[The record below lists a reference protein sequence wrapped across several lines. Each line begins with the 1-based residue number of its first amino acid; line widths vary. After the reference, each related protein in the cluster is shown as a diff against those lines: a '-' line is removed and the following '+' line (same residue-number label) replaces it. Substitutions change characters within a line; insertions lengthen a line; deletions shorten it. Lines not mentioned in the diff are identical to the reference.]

1 MATCGRSR
9 TWTANRRAG
18 LCPAGCRGRLAAGW
32 YPPAASALIARMENA
47 LSHRL
52 DTLWRMESPALIARL
67 ARMLRGDV
75 GRAEEL
81 AQDTWLAA
89 LERWPTQGVP
99 DNPGAWLMTTARNR
113 AIDVL
118 RQHQRVAGQH
128 ALWGSELEPQ
138 PLPLPDDSDALQDDI
153 GDDLLRLMFV
163 ACHPVL
169 SADARVALTLRLLG
183 GLTTDEIAR
192 AFLQPEPTIA
202 QRIVRAKRTLAQK
215 QIPYE
220 VPRADALPERLA
232 SVLEAIYLVFNE
244 GYAAS
249 AGDVWMRP
257 ALCAEALRLAR
268 ILAHRMPAPPV
279 LGLLALMELQA
290 SRAAAR
296 VDAQGA
302 PILLDQQNRAQWDWL
317 QIERGQQ
324 ALTRAVSA
332 GGGDDPY
339 VLQARIAFCHAS
351 ARRAED
357 TDWAR
362 IAALYAQLLQVMPS
376 PVVALNRVVAVSRSE
391 GAFAAW
397 ALLQP
402 LLDEPRLQGYAPLM
416 VVRGELL
423 QQLGREQD
431 ARDAFASAAALSQNQ
446 AERTLLRQW
455 AGLPPEN

>member
-1 MATCGRSR
+1 MHE
-9 TWTANRRAG
+9 
-18 LCPAGCRGRLAAGW
+18 P
-32 YPPAASALIARMENA
+32 A
-47 LSHRL
+47 LSQRL
-52 DTLWRMESPALIARL
+52 DTLWRMESPVLIARL
-67 ARMLRGDV
+67 ARLLGGDV

-89 LERWPTQGVP
+89 LERWPAQGIP

-118 RQHQRVAGQH
+118 RQHQRVAQQH
-128 ALWGSELEPQ
+128 AQWGEELHPAA
-138 PLPLPDDSDALQDDI
+138 LPAPDDSQALEDDI

-169 SADARVALTLRLLG
+169 PADARVALTLRLLG
-183 GLTTDEIAR
+183 GLTTIEIAR

-215 QIPYE
+215 QVPYE

-249 AGDVWMRP
+249 AGDDWMRP

-296 VDAQGA
+296 VDAQGG

-431 ARDAFASAAALSQNQ
+431 ARDAFASAASLSQNQ
-446 AERTLLRQW
+446 AERSLLRRR
-455 AGLPPEN
+455 AGLPQEN

>member
-1 MATCGRSR
+1 MHE
-9 TWTANRRAG
+9 
-18 LCPAGCRGRLAAGW
+18 P
-32 YPPAASALIARMENA
+32 A
-47 LSHRL
+47 LSQRL
-52 DTLWRMESPALIARL
+52 DTLWRMESPVLIARL
-67 ARMLRGDV
+67 ARLLGGDV

-89 LERWPTQGVP
+89 LERWPVQGIP

-118 RQHQRVAGQH
+118 RQHRRVAQQH
-128 ALWGSELEPQ
+128 AQWGEELHPAA
-138 PLPLPDDSDALQDDI
+138 LPAPDDSQALEDDI

-169 SADARVALTLRLLG
+169 PADARVALSLRLLG
-183 GLTTDEIAR
+183 GLTTTEIAR

-220 VPRADALPERLA
+220 VPRADALPARLA

-249 AGDVWMRP
+249 AGDDWMRP

-302 PILLDQQNRAQWDWL
+302 PILLDQQNRARWDWL

-446 AERTLLRQW
+446 AERTLLRQR
-455 AGLPPEN
+455 AGLPQEN

>member
-1 MATCGRSR
+1 MHE
-9 TWTANRRAG
+9 
-18 LCPAGCRGRLAAGW
+18 P
-32 YPPAASALIARMENA
+32 A
-47 LSHRL
+47 LSQRL
-52 DTLWRMESPALIARL
+52 DTLWRMESPVLIARL
-67 ARMLRGDV
+67 ARLLGGDV

-89 LERWPTQGVP
+89 LERWPVQGIP

-118 RQHQRVAGQH
+118 RQHRRVAQQH
-128 ALWGSELEPQ
+128 AQWGEELHPAA
-138 PLPLPDDSDALQDDI
+138 LPAPDDSQALEDDI

-169 SADARVALTLRLLG
+169 PADARVALSLRLLG
-183 GLTTDEIAR
+183 GLTTTEIAR

-249 AGDVWMRP
+249 AGDDWMRP

-268 ILAHRMPAPPV
+268 ILAHRMPVPPV

-296 VDAQGA
+296 VDTQGA
-302 PILLDQQNRAQWDWL
+302 PILLDQQNRARWDWL

-324 ALTRAVSA
+324 ALARAVSA

-362 IAALYAQLLQVMPS
+362 IAGLYAQLLQVMPS

-446 AERTLLRQW
+446 AERTLLRQR
-455 AGLPPEN
+455 AGLPQEN

>member
-1 MATCGRSR
+1 MQE
-9 TWTANRRAG
+9 
-18 LCPAGCRGRLAAGW
+18 P
-32 YPPAASALIARMENA
+32 A
-47 LSHRL
+47 LSQRL
-52 DTLWRMESPALIARL
+52 DTLWRMESPVLIARL
-67 ARMLRGDV
+67 ARLLGGDV

-89 LERWPTQGVP
+89 LERWPVQGIP

-118 RQHQRVAGQH
+118 RQHRRVAQQH
-128 ALWGSELEPQ
+128 AQWGEELHPAA
-138 PLPLPDDSDALQDDI
+138 LPAPDDSQALEDDI

-169 SADARVALTLRLLG
+169 PADARVALSLRLLG
-183 GLTTDEIAR
+183 GLTTTEIAR

-232 SVLEAIYLVFNE
+232 SVLEPIYLVFNE

-249 AGDVWMRP
+249 AGDDWMRP

-268 ILAHRMPAPPV
+268 ILAHRMPVPPV

-302 PILLDQQNRAQWDWL
+302 PILLDQQNRARWDWL

-324 ALTRAVSA
+324 ALARAVSA

-446 AERTLLRQW
+446 AERTLLRQR
-455 AGLPPEN
+455 AGLPQEN

>member
-1 MATCGRSR
+1 MHE
-9 TWTANRRAG
+9 
-18 LCPAGCRGRLAAGW
+18 P
-32 YPPAASALIARMENA
+32 A
-47 LSHRL
+47 LSQRL
-52 DTLWRMESPALIARL
+52 DTLWRMESPVLIARL
-67 ARMLRGDV
+67 ARLLGGDV

-89 LERWPTQGVP
+89 LERWPVQGIP

-118 RQHQRVAGQH
+118 RQHRRVAQQH
-128 ALWGSELEPQ
+128 AQWGEELHPAA
-138 PLPLPDDSDALQDDI
+138 LPAPDDSQALEDDI

-169 SADARVALTLRLLG
+169 PADARVALSLRLLG
-183 GLTTDEIAR
+183 GLTTTEIAR

-249 AGDVWMRP
+249 AGDDWMRP

-268 ILAHRMPAPPV
+268 ILAHRMPVPPV

-302 PILLDQQNRAQWDWL
+302 PILLDQQNRARWDWL

-324 ALTRAVSA
+324 ALARAVSA

-446 AERTLLRQW
+446 AERTLLRQR
-455 AGLPPEN
+455 AGLPQEN

>member
-1 MATCGRSR
+1 MHE
-9 TWTANRRAG
+9 
-18 LCPAGCRGRLAAGW
+18 P
-32 YPPAASALIARMENA
+32 A

-52 DTLWRMESPALIARL
+52 DTLWRMESPVLIARL
-67 ARMLRGDV
+67 ARLLGGDV

-89 LERWPTQGVP
+89 LERWPVQGIP

-118 RQHQRVAGQH
+118 RQHRRVAQQH
-128 ALWGSELEPQ
+128 AQWGEELHPAA
-138 PLPLPDDSDALQDDI
+138 LPAPDDSQALEDDI

-169 SADARVALTLRLLG
+169 PADARVALSLRLLG
-183 GLTTDEIAR
+183 GLTTTEIAR

-249 AGDVWMRP
+249 AGDDWMRP

-268 ILAHRMPAPPV
+268 ILAHRMPVPPV

-302 PILLDQQNRAQWDWL
+302 PILLDQQNRARWDWL

-324 ALTRAVSA
+324 ALARAVSA

-397 ALLQP
+397 PLLQP

-446 AERTLLRQW
+446 AERALLLRR
-455 AGLPPEN
+455 AGVPSSN

>member
-1 MATCGRSR
+1 MD
-9 TWTANRRAG
+9 
-18 LCPAGCRGRLAAGW
+18 AA
-32 YPPAASALIARMENA
+32 LTQ
-47 LSHRL
+47 RL
-52 DTLWRMESPALIARL
+52 DTLWRMESPVLIARL
-67 ARMLRGDV
+67 ARMLGGDI

-128 ALWGSELEPQ
+128 AQWGAELEPQ

-202 QRIVRAKRTLAQK
+202 QRIVRAKRTLAAK
-215 QIPYE
+215 QVPFE
-220 VPRADALPERLA
+220 VPRQAALPERLG
-232 SVLEAIYLVFNE
+232 SVLAVVYLIFNE

-249 AGDVWMRP
+249 SGDDWMRP
-257 ALCAEALRLAR
+257 ALCEEALRLGR
-268 ILAHRMPAPPV
+268 VLQQRLPV
-279 LGLLALMELQA
+279 WPQVHGLLALMELQA

-296 VDAQGA
+296 VDAHGN
-302 PILLDQQNRAQWDWL
+302 PILLPDQDRTRWDHL
-317 QIERGQQ
+317 QVARGQAALQQ
-324 ALTRAVSA
+324 ALAL
-332 GGGDDPY
+332 GGADEGY
-339 VLQARIAFCHAS
+339 VLQAAIADCHAS

-357 TDWAR
+357 TDWDRMAG
-362 IAALYAQLLQVMPS
+362 LYARLALVQPS
-376 PVVALNRVVAVSRSE
+376 PVVELNRAVAVSRAQGAAAAWPLVEQLAEDPRLQDYAPLAAVQGDLLSQLARHTE
-391 GAFAAW
+391 AAEAFARAARLTPNARER
-397 ALLQP
+397 ALLQA
-402 LLDEPRLQGYAPLM
+402 RA
-416 VVRGELL
+416 
-423 QQLGREQD
+423 D
-431 ARDAFASAAALSQNQ
+431 AAS
-446 AERTLLRQW
+446 RR
-455 AGLPPEN
+455 

>member
-1 MATCGRSR
+1 MHE
-9 TWTANRRAG
+9 
-18 LCPAGCRGRLAAGW
+18 P
-32 YPPAASALIARMENA
+32 A
-47 LSHRL
+47 LSQRL
-52 DTLWRMESPALIARL
+52 DTLWRMESPVLIARL
-67 ARMLRGDV
+67 ARLLGGDV

-89 LERWPTQGVP
+89 LERWPVQGIP

-118 RQHQRVAGQH
+118 RQHQRVAQQH
-128 ALWGSELEPQ
+128 AQWGEALHPAA
-138 PLPLPDDSDALQDDI
+138 LPAPDDSQALEDDI

-169 SADARVALTLRLLG
+169 PADARVALTLRLLG
-183 GLTTDEIAR
+183 GLTTIEIAR

-215 QIPYE
+215 QVPYE

-249 AGDVWMRP
+249 AGDDWMRP

-431 ARDAFASAAALSQNQ
+431 ARDAFASAASLSQNQ
-446 AERTLLRQW
+446 AERTLLRRR
-455 AGLPPEN
+455 AGLPQEN

>member
-1 MATCGRSR
+1 MHE
-9 TWTANRRAG
+9 
-18 LCPAGCRGRLAAGW
+18 P
-32 YPPAASALIARMENA
+32 A
-47 LSHRL
+47 LSQRL
-52 DTLWRMESPALIARL
+52 DTLWRMESPVLIARL
-67 ARMLRGDV
+67 ARLLGGDV

-89 LERWPTQGVP
+89 LERWPVQGIP

-118 RQHQRVAGQH
+118 RQHQRVAQQH
-128 ALWGSELEPQ
+128 AQWGEELHPAA
-138 PLPLPDDSDALQDDI
+138 LPAPDDSQALEDDI

-169 SADARVALTLRLLG
+169 PADARVALTLRLLG
-183 GLTTDEIAR
+183 GLTTIEIAR

-215 QIPYE
+215 QVPYE
-220 VPRADALPERLA
+220 VPRAEALPERLA

-249 AGDVWMRP
+249 AGDDWMRP

-302 PILLDQQNRAQWDWL
+302 PILLDQQNRTHWDWL

-324 ALTRAVSA
+324 ALARAVSA

-402 LLDEPRLQGYAPLM
+402 LLDEPRLQGYAPLL

-446 AERTLLRQW
+446 AERTLLRQR
-455 AGLPPEN
+455 AGLPSEN

>member
-1 MATCGRSR
+1 MHE
-9 TWTANRRAG
+9 
-18 LCPAGCRGRLAAGW
+18 P
-32 YPPAASALIARMENA
+32 A
-47 LSHRL
+47 LSQRL
-52 DTLWRMESPALIARL
+52 DTLWRMESPVLIARL
-67 ARMLRGDV
+67 ARLLGGDV

-89 LERWPTQGVP
+89 LERWPVQGIP

-118 RQHQRVAGQH
+118 RQHRRVAQQH
-128 ALWGSELEPQ
+128 AQWGEELHPAV
-138 PLPLPDDSDALQDDI
+138 LPAPDDSQALEDDI

-169 SADARVALTLRLLG
+169 PADARVALSLRLLG
-183 GLTTDEIAR
+183 GLTTTEIAR

-249 AGDVWMRP
+249 AGDDWMRP

-268 ILAHRMPAPPV
+268 ILAHRMPVPPV

-302 PILLDQQNRAQWDWL
+302 PILLDQQNRARWDWL

-324 ALTRAVSA
+324 ALARAVSA

-446 AERTLLRQW
+446 AERALLLRR
-455 AGLPPEN
+455 AGVPSSN

>member
-1 MATCGRSR
+1 MHE
-9 TWTANRRAG
+9 
-18 LCPAGCRGRLAAGW
+18 P
-32 YPPAASALIARMENA
+32 A
-47 LSHRL
+47 LSQRL
-52 DTLWRMESPALIARL
+52 DTLWRMESPVLIARL
-67 ARMLRGDV
+67 ARLLGGDV

-89 LERWPTQGVP
+89 LERWPVQGIP

-118 RQHQRVAGQH
+118 RQHQRVAQQH
-128 ALWGSELEPQ
+128 AQWGEELHPAA
-138 PLPLPDDSDALQDDI
+138 LPAPDDSQALEDDI

-169 SADARVALTLRLLG
+169 PADARVALTLRLLG
-183 GLTTDEIAR
+183 GLTTIEIAR

-215 QIPYE
+215 QVPYE

-249 AGDVWMRP
+249 AGDDWMRP

-296 VDAQGA
+296 VDAQGG

-431 ARDAFASAAALSQNQ
+431 AREAFASAAALSQNL
-446 AERTLLRQW
+446 AERTLLRQR
-455 AGLPPEN
+455 AGLPQEN

>member
-1 MATCGRSR
+1 MSQ
-9 TWTANRRAG
+9 
-18 LCPAGCRGRLAAGW
+18 
-32 YPPAASALIARMENA
+32 
-47 LSHRL
+47 RL
-52 DTLWRMESPALIARL
+52 DTLWRMESPVLIARL
-67 ARMLRGDV
+67 ARLLGGDV

-89 LERWPTQGVP
+89 LERWPAQGIP

-118 RQHQRVAGQH
+118 RQHRRVAQQH
-128 ALWGSELEPQ
+128 AQWGEELHPAA
-138 PLPLPDDSDALQDDI
+138 LPAPDDSQALEDDI

-169 SADARVALTLRLLG
+169 PADARVALSLRLLG
-183 GLTTDEIAR
+183 GLTTTEIAR

-249 AGDVWMRP
+249 AGDDWMRP

-268 ILAHRMPAPPV
+268 ILAHRMPVPPV

-302 PILLDQQNRAQWDWL
+302 PILLDQQNRARWDWL

-324 ALTRAVSA
+324 ALARAVSA

-446 AERTLLRQW
+446 AERTLLRQR
-455 AGLPPEN
+455 AGLPQEN

>member
-1 MATCGRSR
+1 MHE
-9 TWTANRRAG
+9 
-18 LCPAGCRGRLAAGW
+18 P
-32 YPPAASALIARMENA
+32 A
-47 LSHRL
+47 LSQRL
-52 DTLWRMESPALIARL
+52 DTLWRMESPVLIARL
-67 ARMLRGDV
+67 ARLLGGDV

-89 LERWPTQGVP
+89 LERWPVQGIP

-118 RQHQRVAGQH
+118 RQHQRVAQQH
-128 ALWGSELEPQ
+128 AQWGEALHPAA
-138 PLPLPDDSDALQDDI
+138 LPAPDDSQALEDDI

-169 SADARVALTLRLLG
+169 PADARVALTLRLLG
-183 GLTTDEIAR
+183 GLTTIEIAR

-215 QIPYE
+215 QVPYE

-249 AGDVWMRP
+249 AGDDWMRP

-362 IAALYAQLLQVMPS
+362 IAALYAQLLRVTPS

-431 ARDAFASAAALSQNQ
+431 ARDAFASAAALSQNL
-446 AERTLLRQW
+446 AERTLLRQR

>member
-1 MATCGRSR
+1 MPVLVQ
-9 TWTANRRAG
+9 AG
-18 LCPAGCRGRLAAGW
+18 PACCDRCMHE
-32 YPPAASALIARMENA
+32 PA
-47 LSHRL
+47 LSQRL
-52 DTLWRMESPALIARL
+52 DTLWRMESPVLIARL
-67 ARMLRGDV
+67 VRLLGGDV

-89 LERWPTQGVP
+89 LERWPVQGIP

-118 RQHQRVAGQH
+118 RQHQRVAQQH
-128 ALWGSELEPQ
+128 AQWGEELHPAA
-138 PLPLPDDSDALQDDI
+138 LPAPDDSQALEDDI

-169 SADARVALTLRLLG
+169 PADARVALTLRLLG
-183 GLTTDEIAR
+183 GLTTIEIAR

-215 QIPYE
+215 QVPYE
-220 VPRADALPERLA
+220 VPRAEALPERLA

-249 AGDVWMRP
+249 AGDDWMRP

-268 ILAHRMPAPPV
+268 ILAHRMPAPSV

-302 PILLDQQNRAQWDWL
+302 PILLDHQNRAHWDWL

-324 ALTRAVSA
+324 ALARAVST

-357 TDWAR
+357 TDWTR

-446 AERTLLRQW
+446 AERTLLRQR

>member
-1 MATCGRSR
+1 MHE
-9 TWTANRRAG
+9 
-18 LCPAGCRGRLAAGW
+18 P
-32 YPPAASALIARMENA
+32 A
-47 LSHRL
+47 LSQRL
-52 DTLWRMESPALIARL
+52 DTLWRMESPVLIARL
-67 ARMLRGDV
+67 ARLLGGDV

-89 LERWPTQGVP
+89 LERWPVQGIP
-99 DNPGAWLMTTARNR
+99 DNPGGWLMTTARNR

-118 RQHQRVAGQH
+118 RQHRRVAQQH
-128 ALWGSELEPQ
+128 AQWGEALHPAA
-138 PLPLPDDSDALQDDI
+138 LPAPDDSQALEDDI

-169 SADARVALTLRLLG
+169 PADARVALSLRLLG
-183 GLTTDEIAR
+183 GLTTTEIAR

-249 AGDVWMRP
+249 AGDDWMRP

-268 ILAHRMPAPPV
+268 VLAHRMPAPPV

-302 PILLDQQNRAQWDWL
+302 PILLDQQNRARWDWL

-324 ALTRAVSA
+324 ALARAVSA

-446 AERTLLRQW
+446 AERALLLRR
-455 AGLPPEN
+455 AGLLPTN

>member
-1 MATCGRSR
+1 MHE
-9 TWTANRRAG
+9 
-18 LCPAGCRGRLAAGW
+18 P
-32 YPPAASALIARMENA
+32 A
-47 LSHRL
+47 LSQRL
-52 DTLWRMESPALIARL
+52 DTLWRMESPVLIARL
-67 ARMLRGDV
+67 ARLLGGDV

-89 LERWPTQGVP
+89 LERWPVQGIP

-118 RQHQRVAGQH
+118 RQHRRVAQQH
-128 ALWGSELEPQ
+128 AQWGEELHPAA
-138 PLPLPDDSDALQDDI
+138 LPAPDDSQALEDDI

-169 SADARVALTLRLLG
+169 PADARVALSLRLLG
-183 GLTTDEIAR
+183 GLTTTEIAR

-220 VPRADALPERLA
+220 VPRADALPARLA

-249 AGDVWMRP
+249 AGDDWMRP

-302 PILLDQQNRAQWDWL
+302 PILLDQQNRARWDWL

-431 ARDAFASAAALSQNQ
+431 ARDAFATAAALSQNL
-446 AERTLLRQW
+446 AERTLLRQR
-455 AGLPPEN
+455 AGLPQEN

>member
-1 MATCGRSR
+1 MHE
-9 TWTANRRAG
+9 
-18 LCPAGCRGRLAAGW
+18 P
-32 YPPAASALIARMENA
+32 A
-47 LSHRL
+47 LSQRL
-52 DTLWRMESPALIARL
+52 DTLWRMESPVLIARL
-67 ARMLRGDV
+67 ARLLGGDV

-89 LERWPTQGVP
+89 LERWPVQCIP
-99 DNPGAWLMTTARNR
+99 DNPGAWLITTARNR

-118 RQHQRVAGQH
+118 RQHRRVAQQH
-128 ALWGSELEPQ
+128 AQWGEELHPAA
-138 PLPLPDDSDALQDDI
+138 LPAPDDSQALEDDI

-169 SADARVALTLRLLG
+169 PADARVALSLRLLG
-183 GLTTDEIAR
+183 GLTTTEIAR

-232 SVLEAIYLVFNE
+232 SVLVAIYLVFNE

-249 AGDVWMRP
+249 AGDDWMRP

-268 ILAHRMPAPPV
+268 ILAHRMPVPPV
-279 LGLLALMELQA
+279 LGLLALMELQS

-302 PILLDQQNRAQWDWL
+302 PILLDQQNRARWDWL

-324 ALTRAVSA
+324 ALARAVSA

-446 AERTLLRQW
+446 AERTLLRQR
-455 AGLPPEN
+455 AGLPQEN

>member
-1 MATCGRSR
+1 MHE
-9 TWTANRRAG
+9 
-18 LCPAGCRGRLAAGW
+18 P
-32 YPPAASALIARMENA
+32 A
-47 LSHRL
+47 LSQRL
-52 DTLWRMESPALIARL
+52 DTLWRMESPVLIARL
-67 ARMLRGDV
+67 ARLLGGDV

-89 LERWPTQGVP
+89 LERWPVQGIP

-118 RQHQRVAGQH
+118 RQHRRVAQQH
-128 ALWGSELEPQ
+128 AQWGEELHPAA
-138 PLPLPDDSDALQDDI
+138 LPAPDDSQALEDDI

-169 SADARVALTLRLLG
+169 PADARVALSLRLLG
-183 GLTTDEIAR
+183 GLTTTEIAR

-249 AGDVWMRP
+249 AGDDWMRP

-268 ILAHRMPAPPV
+268 ILAHRMPVPPV

-302 PILLDQQNRAQWDWL
+302 PILLDQQNRARWDWL

-324 ALTRAVSA
+324 ALARAVSA

-362 IAALYAQLLQVMPS
+362 IAGLYAQLLQVMPS

-446 AERTLLRQW
+446 AERTLLRQR
-455 AGLPPEN
+455 AGLPQEN

>member
-1 MATCGRSR
+1 MHE
-9 TWTANRRAG
+9 
-18 LCPAGCRGRLAAGW
+18 P
-32 YPPAASALIARMENA
+32 A
-47 LSHRL
+47 LSQRL
-52 DTLWRMESPALIARL
+52 DTLWRMESPVLIARL
-67 ARMLRGDV
+67 ARLLGGDV

-89 LERWPTQGVP
+89 LERWPVQGIP

-118 RQHQRVAGQH
+118 RQHQRVAQQH
-128 ALWGSELEPQ
+128 AQWGEELHPAA
-138 PLPLPDDSDALQDDI
+138 LPAPDDSQALEDDI

-169 SADARVALTLRLLG
+169 PADARVALTLRLLG
-183 GLTTDEIAR
+183 GLTTIEIAR

-215 QIPYE
+215 QVPYE

-249 AGDVWMRP
+249 AGDDWMRP

-302 PILLDQQNRAQWDWL
+302 PILLDQQNRAHWDWL

-402 LLDEPRLQGYAPLM
+402 LLDEPRLQGYAPLL

-446 AERTLLRQW
+446 AERTLLRQR

>member
-1 MATCGRSR
+1 MHE
-9 TWTANRRAG
+9 
-18 LCPAGCRGRLAAGW
+18 P
-32 YPPAASALIARMENA
+32 A
-47 LSHRL
+47 LSQRL
-52 DTLWRMESPALIARL
+52 DTLWRMESPVLIARL
-67 ARMLRGDV
+67 ARLLGGDV

-89 LERWPTQGVP
+89 LERWPVQGIP

-118 RQHQRVAGQH
+118 RQHRRVAQQH
-128 ALWGSELEPQ
+128 AQWGEELHPAA
-138 PLPLPDDSDALQDDI
+138 LPAPDDSQALEDDI

-169 SADARVALTLRLLG
+169 PADARVALSLRLLG
-183 GLTTDEIAR
+183 GLTTTEIAR

-249 AGDVWMRP
+249 AGDDWMRP

-268 ILAHRMPAPPV
+268 ILAHRMPVPPV

-290 SRAAAR
+290 SRTAAR

-302 PILLDQQNRAQWDWL
+302 PILLDQQNRARWDWL

-324 ALTRAVSA
+324 ALARAVSA

-455 AGLPPEN
+455 AGLPQEN

>member
-1 MATCGRSR
+1 MHE
-9 TWTANRRAG
+9 
-18 LCPAGCRGRLAAGW
+18 P
-32 YPPAASALIARMENA
+32 A
-47 LSHRL
+47 LSQRL
-52 DTLWRMESPALIARL
+52 DTLWRMESPVLIARL
-67 ARMLRGDV
+67 ARLLGGDV

-89 LERWPTQGVP
+89 LERWPVQGIP

-118 RQHQRVAGQH
+118 RQHRRVAQQH
-128 ALWGSELEPQ
+128 AQWGEELHPAA
-138 PLPLPDDSDALQDDI
+138 LPAPDDSQALEDDI

-169 SADARVALTLRLLG
+169 PADARVALSLRLLG
-183 GLTTDEIAR
+183 GLTTTEIAR

-249 AGDVWMRP
+249 AGDDWMRP

-268 ILAHRMPAPPV
+268 ILAHRMPVPPV

-302 PILLDQQNRAQWDWL
+302 PILLDQQNRARWDWL

-324 ALTRAVSA
+324 ALARAVSA

-446 AERTLLRQW
+446 AERALLRQR
-455 AGLPPEN
+455 AGLPQEN

>member
-1 MATCGRSR
+1 MHE
-9 TWTANRRAG
+9 
-18 LCPAGCRGRLAAGW
+18 P
-32 YPPAASALIARMENA
+32 A
-47 LSHRL
+47 LSQRL
-52 DTLWRMESPALIARL
+52 DTLWRMESPVLIARL
-67 ARMLRGDV
+67 ARLLGGDV

-89 LERWPTQGVP
+89 LERWPVQGIP

-118 RQHQRVAGQH
+118 RQHRRVAQQH
-128 ALWGSELEPQ
+128 AQWGEEMHPAA
-138 PLPLPDDSDALQDDI
+138 LPAPDDSQALEDDI

-169 SADARVALTLRLLG
+169 PADARVALSLRLLG
-183 GLTTDEIAR
+183 GLTTTEIAR

-215 QIPYE
+215 KIPYE
-220 VPRADALPERLA
+220 VPRADALPARLA

-249 AGDVWMRP
+249 AGDDWMRP

-268 ILAHRMPAPPV
+268 ILAHRMPVPPV

-302 PILLDQQNRAQWDWL
+302 PILLDQQNRARWDWL

-324 ALTRAVSA
+324 ALARAVSA

-446 AERTLLRQW
+446 AERTLLRQR
-455 AGLPPEN
+455 AGLPQEN

>member
-1 MATCGRSR
+1 MHE
-9 TWTANRRAG
+9 
-18 LCPAGCRGRLAAGW
+18 P
-32 YPPAASALIARMENA
+32 A
-47 LSHRL
+47 LSQRL
-52 DTLWRMESPALIARL
+52 DTLWRMESPVLIARL
-67 ARMLRGDV
+67 ARLLGGDV

-89 LERWPTQGVP
+89 LERWPVQGIP

-118 RQHQRVAGQH
+118 RQHRRVAQQH
-128 ALWGSELEPQ
+128 AQWGEELHPAA
-138 PLPLPDDSDALQDDI
+138 LPAPDDSQALEDDI

-169 SADARVALTLRLLG
+169 PADARVALSLRLLG
-183 GLTTDEIAR
+183 GLTTTEIAR

-215 QIPYE
+215 KIPYE
-220 VPRADALPERLA
+220 VPRADALPARLA

-249 AGDVWMRP
+249 AGDDWMRP

-302 PILLDQQNRAQWDWL
+302 PILLDQQNRARWDWL

-446 AERTLLRQW
+446 AERTLLRQR
-455 AGLPPEN
+455 AGLPQEN

>member
-1 MATCGRSR
+1 MHE
-9 TWTANRRAG
+9 
-18 LCPAGCRGRLAAGW
+18 P
-32 YPPAASALIARMENA
+32 A
-47 LSHRL
+47 LSQRL
-52 DTLWRMESPALIARL
+52 DTLWRMESPVLIARL
-67 ARMLRGDV
+67 ARLLGGDV

-89 LERWPTQGVP
+89 LERWPVQGIP

-118 RQHQRVAGQH
+118 RQHQRVAQQH
-128 ALWGSELEPQ
+128 AQWGEELHPAA
-138 PLPLPDDSDALQDDI
+138 LPAPDDSQALEDDI

-169 SADARVALTLRLLG
+169 PADARVALTLRLLG
-183 GLTTDEIAR
+183 GLTTIEIAR

-215 QIPYE
+215 QVPYE
-220 VPRADALPERLA
+220 VPRADALPARLD

-249 AGDVWMRP
+249 AGDDWMRP

-296 VDAQGA
+296 VDAQGG

-317 QIERGQQ
+317 QIERGKQ
-324 ALTRAVSA
+324 ALARAVSA
-332 GGGDDPY
+332 GGADDPY

-357 TDWAR
+357 SDWAR
-362 IAALYAQLLQVMPS
+362 IAALYAQLLEVMPS

-431 ARDAFASAAALSQNQ
+431 AREAFASAASLSQNQ
-446 AERTLLRQW
+446 AERTLLRRR
-455 AGLPPEN
+455 AGLPSRN

>member
-1 MATCGRSR
+1 MD
-9 TWTANRRAG
+9 
-18 LCPAGCRGRLAAGW
+18 AA
-32 YPPAASALIARMENA
+32 LTQ
-47 LSHRL
+47 RL

-67 ARMLRGDV
+67 ARMLGGDI

-128 ALWGSELEPQ
+128 AQWGSELEPQ

-202 QRIVRAKRTLAQK
+202 QRIVRAKRTLAARQV
-215 QIPYE
+215 PFE
-220 VPRADALPERLA
+220 VPRQAALPERLG
-232 SVLEAIYLVFNE
+232 SVLAVVYLIFNE

-249 AGDVWMRP
+249 SGDDWMRP
-257 ALCAEALRLAR
+257 ALCEEALRLGR
-268 ILAHRMPAPPV
+268 VLQQRLPAWPQV
-279 LGLLALMELQA
+279 HGLLALMELQA

-296 VDAQGA
+296 VDAQGN
-302 PILLDQQNRAQWDWL
+302 PILLPEQDRTRWDHL
-317 QIERGQQ
+317 QVARGQA
-324 ALTRAVSA
+324 ALQHAVA
-332 GGGDDPY
+332 LGGADDGY
-339 VLQARIAFCHAS
+339 VLQAAIAECHARVRH
-351 ARRAED
+351 ADD

-362 IAALYAQLLQVMPS
+362 MATLYARLAQVQPS
-376 PVVALNRVVAVSRSE
+376 PVVELNRAVAVSRAE
-391 GAFAAW
+391 GAAAAW
-397 ALLQP
+397 PLVEQLAGDPRLQDYAPLAAVQGDLLSQMDRHAEAADAFARAARLTPNARERALLQARAAGP
-402 LLDEPRLQGYAPLM
+402 QPR
-416 VVRGELL
+416 
-423 QQLGREQD
+423 
-431 ARDAFASAAALSQNQ
+431 
-446 AERTLLRQW
+446 
-455 AGLPPEN
+455 

>member
-1 MATCGRSR
+1 MHE
-9 TWTANRRAG
+9 
-18 LCPAGCRGRLAAGW
+18 PAM
-32 YPPAASALIARMENA
+32 SQ
-47 LSHRL
+47 RL
-52 DTLWRMESPALIARL
+52 DTLWRMESPVLIARL
-67 ARMLRGDV
+67 ARLLGGDV

-89 LERWPTQGVP
+89 LERWPAQGIP

-118 RQHQRVAGQH
+118 RQHRRVAQQH
-128 ALWGSELEPQ
+128 AQWGEELHPAA
-138 PLPLPDDSDALQDDI
+138 LPAPDDSQALEDDI

-169 SADARVALTLRLLG
+169 PADARVALSLRLLG
-183 GLTTDEIAR
+183 GLTTTEIAR

-249 AGDVWMRP
+249 AGDDWMRP

-268 ILAHRMPAPPV
+268 ILAHRMPVPPV

-302 PILLDQQNRAQWDWL
+302 PILLDQQNRARWDWL

-324 ALTRAVSA
+324 ALARAVSA

-446 AERTLLRQW
+446 AERTLLRQR
-455 AGLPPEN
+455 AGLPQEN